1 MKKLFDYRFTVGAIA
16 AFSGLLALACLW
28 VGALAV
34 EYNFDAFSDPVLTLQ
49 YAHNYMPAKWF
60 NLLDLFGYYLL
71 LLPLVFYFHQQFKY
85 RSPWMPLITFSGVAY
100 VLTGALGAAIL
111 TALWPEQMQAY
122 LAALPEEKP
131 LIGAIF
137 STTTLLVTKGMW
149 NILEVLFAA
158 VWWIGLGKLLAGEN
172 KAMGVLTVVLGVST
186 LLDAMGNIFGITFL
200 AELGMNV
207 YLILGISW
215 PIVTGIRM
223 KRGSVACRSAM
234 VQNQAETIARPPEHI
249 TA

>member
-1 MKKLFDYRFTVGAIA
+1 M
-16 AFSGLLALACLW
+16 
-28 VGALAV
+28 
-34 EYNFDAFSDPVLTLQ
+34 
-49 YAHNYMPAKWF
+49 
-60 NLLDLFGYYLL
+60 
-71 LLPLVFYFHQQFKY
+71 PLVFYFHQQFKY

-207 YLILGISW
+207 YLILGMFLDPLGLMLLTLPVFLPMFEALHMDMIW
-215 PIVTGIRM
+215 VGVIVVKYIEIGTDAIL
-223 KRGSVACRSAM
+223 S
-234 VQNQAETIARPPEHI
+234 TIPASHEI
-249 TA
+249 TAMFFIRLLQPPVEHR

>member
-49 YAHNYMPAKWF
+49 YAHNYELAKWF

-131 LIGAIF
+131 LIAAIF

-207 YLILGISW
+207 YLILGIAW

-223 KRGSVACRSAM
+223 MRGSGAGRSAM